1 MENLDRETTSKDKK
15 EILISVYKKLGD
27 FLDISNELLA
37 LFEEMKDC
45 NEYIANDYAEQ
56 ALPQSF
62 DDWVTTD
69 LTNWVE
75 QSKDR
80 IARELADRQVEFYKT
95 LN

>member
-1 MENLDRETTSKDKK
+1 
-15 EILISVYKKLGD
+15 
-27 FLDISNELLA
+27 
-37 LFEEMKDC
+37 MKDC